1 MSKGKH
7 KPSAAFNLSQRKAEL
22 LRDPARAVEY
32 LNHALQDGD
41 VTDFR
46 LALADVVRSR
56 KVAVVAKAAGIHRTT
71 LHRMIRPTS
80 QASLASV
87 MKVLEAC
94 ELNMLVAQQQSEEHR
109 SWG

>member
-7 KPSAAFNLSQRKAEL
+7 KRSTAFSLKQRKAEL

-41 VTDFR
+41 ETDFR

-56 KVAVVAKAAGIHRTT
+56 KLPSWR
-71 LHRMIRPTS
+71 RP
-80 QASLASV
+80 QAFTV
-87 MKVLEAC
+87 PPFT
-94 ELNMLVAQQQSEEHR
+94 
-109 SWG
+109 G